1 MKNKKKKRLLDAQ
14 RYSNDVNAARAFL
27 SKTSYTLMFVAH
39 ETGLSYWWLARFV
52 RGEITDPKVSKLAAL
67 LRFMEK
73 E

>member
-1 MKNKKKKRLLDAQ
+1 MKNKKKRLLDAQ
-14 RYSNDVNAARAFL
+14 RYAKDVDAARAYL
-27 SKTSYTLMFVAH
+27 GATSYTLMFVAH
-39 ETGLSYWWLARFV
+39 ETGLSYWWLARFA